1 MGIGSVS
8 RKGVLVGCGLIAVS
22 FAGWV
27 FENRPFSGDVGTTE
41 TSLSEEIVE
50 VQPSAPVIASLP
62 EQNGEAAEVEAP
74 VENPTEGVEE
84 VLESVEPA
92 VEEISEDQAPEPVT
106 TEGAEPEAEPVA
118 SEAEPVVAQETQ
130 TVVAQEA
137 EEAVAAEAPVMETA
151 RIDADGTAIIAG
163 RAAPN
168 ETVSIMVDDEVI
180 DEVQTDG
187 SGNYASIFEMDASD
201 TARVVSVATPEA
213 QGTQDLIVMP
223 TQVQVT
229 PDPVEEVTK
238 VVEDIET
245 EAETVVAMLSEE
257 TPVQDAV
264 VMTETVD
271 AQGDAEVTQEAS
283 VEQVED
289 PNAEVDTSDTPVTAE
304 AVQPVPVEDAA
315 EQEVVEQTP
324 VAEPIE
330 QAPAVLMTSKDGVK
344 VVQAPVEKTDDVT
357 LDAISYSDQGD
368 VTLSGR
374 ASSETN
380 VQVYVDNTLTTATK
394 TDEDGAWET
403 DLDNVDA
410 GVYTLR
416 IDEVDQS
423 SQVQSRIELPF
434 KREDR
439 EVLAQA
445 SDTEVAD
452 DAVIKNVIVQPGS
465 TLWAIARE
473 RYGEGILYVQVFAAN
488 RDKIR
493 DPDLIYPG
501 QVFDLPKD
509 VAE

>member
-27 FENRPFSGDVGTTE
+27 FENRPFSGAVGTTE

-50 VQPSAPVIASLP
+50 AQPSVPVVASLP
-62 EQNGEAAEVEAP
+62 EQSGESAEVEVP
-74 VENPTEGVEE
+74 VENPIEGVEE
-84 VLESVEPA
+84 VVETVEPA
-92 VEEISEDQAPEPVT
+92 VDEIAEDQAPEPVT
-106 TEGAEPEAEPVA
+106 TDAAEPEAEPVA

-229 PDPVEEVTK
+229 PDPIEEVTK
-238 VVEDIET
+238 VVEAIET

-257 TPVQDAV
+257 TPVEDVV
-264 VMTETVD
+264 VMTGTVD
-271 AQGDAEVTQEAS
+271 AQGYAKVTQEAS
-283 VEQVED
+283 VEQVEA

-304 AVQPVPVEDAA
+304 AVPTVPVEDAA

-330 QAPAVLMTSKDGVK
+330 QAPAVLMTSKEGVK

-445 SDTEVAD
+445 SDTESAD

-473 RYGEGILYVQVFAAN
+473 RYGAGILYVQVFAAN

>member
-27 FENRPFSGDVGTTE
+27 FENRPFSGAVGTTE

-50 VQPSAPVIASLP
+50 AQPSVPVVASLP
-62 EQNGEAAEVEAP
+62 EQSGESAEVEVP
-74 VENPTEGVEE
+74 VENPIEGVEE
-84 VLESVEPA
+84 VVETVEPA
-92 VEEISEDQAPEPVT
+92 VDEIAEYQAPEPVT
-106 TEGAEPEAEPVA
+106 TDAAEPEAEPVA

-130 TVVAQEA
+130 PVVAQEA

-238 VVEDIET
+238 VVEAIET

-257 TPVQDAV
+257 TPVEDAV
-264 VMTETVD
+264 VMTETMD
-271 AQGDAEVTQEAS
+271 AQGDAEVTKEGS
-283 VEQVED
+283 VEQVESS
-289 PNAEVDTSDTPVTAE
+289 NAEEDTSDTPVTAE
-304 AVQPVPVEDAA
+304 AVQTIPVEDAA

-445 SDTEVAD
+445 SDAEAAD

>member
-27 FENRPFSGDVGTTE
+27 FENRPFSGAVGTTE

-50 VQPSAPVIASLP
+50 AQPSVPVVASLP
-62 EQNGEAAEVEAP
+62 EQSGEAAEVEAP
-74 VENPTEGVEE
+74 VENPNEGVEE
-84 VLESVEPA
+84 VVETVEPA
-92 VEEISEDQAPEPVT
+92 VDEIAEDQAPEPVT
-106 TEGAEPEAEPVA
+106 TDAAEPEAETVA

-130 TVVAQEA
+130 PVVAQKA

-168 ETVSIMVDDEVI
+168 ETVSIMVDNEVI

-238 VVEDIET
+238 VVE
-245 EAETVVAMLSEE
+245 AETVVAMLSEE
-257 TPVQDAV
+257 VPVEDAV
-264 VMTETVD
+264 VVTETVD
-271 AQGDAEVTQEAS
+271 AQGNAEVTKEAS
-283 VEQVED
+283 VEQVES

-304 AVQPVPVEDAA
+304 AVDTVSEEDAPK
-315 EQEVVEQTP
+315 QEVVEQTP

-330 QAPAVLMTSKDGVK
+330 QAPAVLMTSKEGVK

-445 SDTEVAD
+445 SDTEATD

>member
-27 FENRPFSGDVGTTE
+27 FENRPFSGAVGTTE

-50 VQPSAPVIASLP
+50 AQPSVPVVASLP
-62 EQNGEAAEVEAP
+62 EQSGEAAEVEAP
-74 VENPTEGVEE
+74 VENPNEGVEE
-84 VLESVEPA
+84 VVETVEPA
-92 VEEISEDQAPEPVT
+92 VDEIAEDQAPEPVT
-106 TEGAEPEAEPVA
+106 TDAAEPEAETVA

-130 TVVAQEA
+130 PVVAQKA

-168 ETVSIMVDDEVI
+168 ETVSIMVDNEVI

-229 PDPVEEVTK
+229 PDPVEEVTT
-238 VVEDIET
+238 VVEAVET

-257 TPVQDAV
+257 PPVADAV
-264 VMTETVD
+264 VVTETVD
-271 AQGDAEVTQEAS
+271 AQGNAEVTKEAS
-283 VEQVED
+283 VEQVES

-304 AVQPVPVEDAA
+304 AVDTVSEEDAPK
-315 EQEVVEQTP
+315 QEVVEQTP

-330 QAPAVLMTSKDGVK
+330 QAPAVLMTSKEGVK

-445 SDTEVAD
+445 SDTEATD

>member
-27 FENRPFSGDVGTTE
+27 FENRPFSGAVGTTE

-50 VQPSAPVIASLP
+50 AQPSVPVVASLP
-62 EQNGEAAEVEAP
+62 EQSGESAEVEVP
-74 VENPTEGVEE
+74 VENPIEGVEE
-84 VLESVEPA
+84 VVETVEPA
-92 VEEISEDQAPEPVT
+92 VDEIAEDQAPEPVT
-106 TEGAEPEAEPVA
+106 TDAAEPEAEPVA

-130 TVVAQEA
+130 PVVAQEA

-229 PDPVEEVTK
+229 PDPIEEVTK
-238 VVEDIET
+238 VVEAIET

-257 TPVQDAV
+257 TPVEDVV
-264 VMTETVD
+264 VMTGTVD
-271 AQGDAEVTQEAS
+271 AQGYAKVTQEAS
-283 VEQVED
+283 VEQVEA

-304 AVQPVPVEDAA
+304 AVPTVPVEDAA

-330 QAPAVLMTSKDGVK
+330 QAPAVLMTSKEGVK

-445 SDTEVAD
+445 SDTEAAD

-473 RYGEGILYVQVFAAN
+473 RYGAGILYVQVFAAN

>member
-1 MGIGSVS
+1 
-8 RKGVLVGCGLIAVS
+8 
-22 FAGWV
+22 
-27 FENRPFSGDVGTTE
+27 
-41 TSLSEEIVE
+41 
-50 VQPSAPVIASLP
+50 
-62 EQNGEAAEVEAP
+62 
-74 VENPTEGVEE
+74 
-84 VLESVEPA
+84 
-92 VEEISEDQAPEPVT
+92 
-106 TEGAEPEAEPVA
+106 
-118 SEAEPVVAQETQ
+118 
-130 TVVAQEA
+130 
-137 EEAVAAEAPVMETA
+137 
-151 RIDADGTAIIAG
+151 
-163 RAAPN
+163 
-168 ETVSIMVDDEVI
+168 
-180 DEVQTDG
+180 
-187 SGNYASIFEMDASD
+187 
-201 TARVVSVATPEA
+201 
-213 QGTQDLIVMP
+213 
-223 TQVQVT
+223 
-229 PDPVEEVTK
+229 
-238 VVEDIET
+238 
-245 EAETVVAMLSEE
+245 
-257 TPVQDAV
+257 
-264 VMTETVD
+264 MTETMD
-271 AQGDAEVTQEAS
+271 AQGDAEVTKEGS
-283 VEQVED
+283 VEQVESS
-289 PNAEVDTSDTPVTAE
+289 NAEEDTSDTPVTAE
-304 AVQPVPVEDAA
+304 AVQTIPVEDAA

-445 SDTEVAD
+445 SDTESAD